1 MDIFVQKFS
10 DIFEKV
16 ESAVGHGCPTYEKQE
31 LALPQAG
38 VPALQ
43 NEFIKDLYLIQRG
56 NLKGV
61 WSFINRGRALLFQHP
76 QT

>member
-31 LALPQAG
+31 LALP
-38 VPALQ
+38 
-43 NEFIKDLYLIQRG
+43 
-56 NLKGV
+56 
-61 WSFINRGRALLFQHP
+61 
-76 QT
+76 